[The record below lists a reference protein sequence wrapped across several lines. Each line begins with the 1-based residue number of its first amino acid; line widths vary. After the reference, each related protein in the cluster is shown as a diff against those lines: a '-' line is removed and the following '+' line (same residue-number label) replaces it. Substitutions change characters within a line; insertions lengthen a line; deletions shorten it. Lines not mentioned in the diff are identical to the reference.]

1 MSRSFKSL
9 AAIFAMA
16 IMATGC
22 TNTPNDSSDGS
33 SSSSSQIS
41 SPNSSSTE
49 VHVEPET
56 APVSSK
62 DILSQTATCTVE
74 FSDSGI
80 TTEGKGAFAS
90 ADTLTITTAGVYCLS
105 GTSSNA
111 KIIVEADK
119 TDKVTLVLNGVSL
132 TSKKGAVIDC
142 EEAGELVICTA
153 KGTENVLSDTKNY
166 TFAGEETEPDAAVFC
181 RSDLTLSG
189 EGKLTVNALYNDAIK
204 CKDNLQI
211 INGTYAVKSEGDGIV
226 GKDSVKIYDG
236 DFSVES
242 GKDGIKS
249 SKDNDEKLGFVTINK
264 GNFKI
269 NSARDG
275 IQAETKLTIF
285 GGNIEIVSGGDAAY
299 DEVKPDTGNPGDR
312 PFDRDWNKG
321 GLAVTAQSTEN
332 TESLKGLKAGG
343 DIVVYNTETVV
354 NITSAD
360 DAIHSNANVSIFG
373 GEYTLSSCDDGIH
386 AGELLTINSGTIK
399 ITKSYEGL
407 EGMNIAINGGV
418 IDLKATDDGIN
429 VAGGDN
435 GDFFGFGSGTDD
447 YYITISGGDITVNAD
462 GDGVD
467 SNGTIAMSG
476 GKLVIYG
483 PTNSGNGAIDYQKS
497 FAMSGGELIALG
509 AMGMAQAPSTLS
521 QPCLSISANVNANAK
536 IEVKSDNGTVI
547 MSTTTPKACQSLIF
561 SSPNFKA
568 GSSYSIYADNTLLS
582 TVTAENGV
590 SGNGANGAGGMGGGN
605 KPGGMGG
612 NKPGKN
618 PGDIPAGMNPGTI

>member
-1 MSRSFKSL
+1 MIMSRSIKSL

-16 IMATGC
+16 IMTAGC
-22 TNTPNDSSDGS
+22 TNSDNNESSGNS
-33 SSSSSQIS
+33 SSSSSAIS
-41 SPNSSSTE
+41 SSSSSSLTE
-49 VHVEPET
+49 IHVDPEN

-62 DILSQTATCTVE
+62 DILAQTATCTIE

-80 TTEGKGAFAS
+80 KTEGKGAFAS
-90 ADTLTITTAGVYCLS
+90 TNVVTITTAGVYSLS
-105 GTSSNA
+105 GTSANA
-111 KIIVEADK
+111 KIIIEADK

-153 KGTENVLSDTKNY
+153 GATENVISDTANY
-166 TFAGEETEPDAAVFC
+166 TFEADEDEPDAAIFC

-189 EGKLTVNALYNDAIK
+189 EGKLTVNGAYKDAIK
-204 CKDNLQI
+204 CKDSLQV
-211 INGTYAVKSEGDGIV
+211 INGTYSIKSASDGIV
-226 GKDSVKIYDG
+226 GKDSVKIFDG
-236 DFSVES
+236 SFTIEA

-249 SKDNDEKLGFVTINK
+249 SKENDEKLGFVTINN

-275 IQAETKLTIF
+275 IQAETKITIF

-299 DEVKPDTGNPGDR
+299 ADVKPDTGNPGDR
-312 PFDRDWNKG
+312 PFDRDFRNPSSSG
-321 GLAVTAQSTEN
+321 GSSEAEETSST
-332 TESLKGLKAGG
+332 KGLKAGG

-360 DAIHSNANVSIFG
+360 DAIHSNANISIFG
-373 GEYTLSSCDDGIH
+373 GELKLSSCDDGIH
-386 AGELLTINSGTIK
+386 AGELLTINNGK
-399 ITKSYEGL
+399 ITIEKSYEGL
-407 EGMNIAINGGV
+407 EGKNIAINGGV
-418 IDLKATDDGIN
+418 IDLKSTDDGMN

-435 GDFFGFGSGTDD
+435 GDYFGFGSGTGD
-447 YYITISGGDITVNAD
+447 YYITISGGEITVNAN
-462 GDGVD
+462 GDGID

-521 QPCLSISANVNANAK
+521 QPCLSISANVSAESK
-536 IEVKSDNGTVI
+536 IEVKADNGTVI
-547 MSTTTPKACQSLIF
+547 LSTTTPKNCQSLIF

-568 GSSYSIYADNTLLS
+568 GTSYSIYANGTLLS

-590 SGNGANGAGGMGGGN
+590 SGNGANGSGGIGGGN

-618 PGDIPAGMNPGTI
+618 PGTI